1 MKQTASA
8 RKGLA
13 VFSWRQEFVQQKF
26 SAKHSLFY
34 EAFSL
39 LVQQKIA
46 PSALDFKRPS
56 GLLFTWHVDPVL

>member
-1 MKQTASA
+1 
-8 RKGLA
+8 
-13 VFSWRQEFVQQKF
+13 VQQKF